1 MRQHCSFT
9 MLLLFLFMLLPMD
22 MADLNSDRQALLDFT
37 AAVPHGRKLNWKAN
51 SSVCTSWI
59 GVACS
64 ADGTRVISLRLP
76 GAGFNG
82 PIPANTLGRLDALTS
97 LSLRSNFLSGVLP
110 SDILSLPSIQ
120 YVYLQNNKFSGNIP
134 SSLSSQLSFIDLSFN
149 SFTGNIPKSIQN
161 LTSLTVLY
169 LQNNS
174 LSGSIP
180 ELRSAQLQLLN
191 LSSNHLNGSIPSS
204 LQRFPSSSFKGNTQ
218 LCGRPLNQC
227 TSIAPAPAPSLAP
240 SPSPASPSPSPASP
254 SPSPTQSQSPAAS
267 LPKSPSP
274 SLAPSPSQEIS
285 KEQKT
290 KKKIGTGVIVAIA
303 VGSSAVLFLLAL
315 VMFLCCLKKKDTQA
329 SAVQGKTFNGGRVEK
344 PREEFGSGVQEAE
357 KNKLVFLQPS
367 TYSFDLE
374 DLLRASA
381 EVLGKGTYGTTYKAT
396 LEEGITVVVKRLKE
410 VVVGKREF
418 EQQMEN
424 IGKVIRHP
432 NIVSL
437 QAYYYSK
444 DEKLLVHD
452 FVPFGSLSTALH
464 GMKNTFFSPSRVLI
478 LCMLSFNNMLTLN
491 PLYQMRDLA
500 MLNIES
506 LIIVLVI

>member
-1 MRQHCSFT
+1 
-9 MLLLFLFMLLPMD
+9 MD
-22 MADLNSDRQALLDFT
+22 MAGLNSDRQALLDFT
-37 AAVPHGRKLNWKAN
+37 SAVPHGRKLNWKAN
-51 SSVCTSWI
+51 SSVCTAWM
-59 GVACS
+59 GVTCS
-64 ADGTRVISLRLP
+64 AHGTRVISLRLP
-76 GAGFNG
+76 GVGFYG

-97 LSLRSNFLSGVLP
+97 LSLRSNLLSGALP

-120 YVYLQNNKFSGNIP
+120 YVYLQNNNFSGNIP

-161 LTSLTVLY
+161 LTSLTALY

-174 LSGSIP
+174 LSESIP
-180 ELRSAQLQLLN
+180 ELRSAQLERLN
-191 LSSNHLNGSIPSS
+191 LSNNQLNGSIPSS
-204 LQRFPSSSFKGNTQ
+204 LQRFPSSSFVGNTQ

-227 TSIAPAPAPSLAP
+227 TSNAPSPAPSLAP
-240 SPSPASPSPSPASP
+240 SPSPAAP
-254 SPSPTQSQSPAAS
+254 SPSPTQSQSPAS
-267 LPKSPSP
+267 LPTPSP
-274 SLAPSPSQEIS
+274 SRAPSSSQGIP
-285 KEQKT
+285 KEQST
-290 KKKIGTGVIVAIA
+290 KKKISTGVIVAIA

-315 VMFLCCLKKKDTQA
+315 VMFLCCLKKKDIQA
-329 SAVQGKTFNGGRVEK
+329 SAVQGKTFNGGRVDK
-344 PREEFGSGVQEAE
+344 PREEFGSGIQEAE

-381 EVLGKGTYGTTYKAT
+381 EVLGKGTYGTTYKAI

-452 FVPFGSLSTALH
+452 FVPFGSLSTVLH
-464 GMKNTFFSPSRVLI
+464 GMKT
-478 LCMLSFNNMLTLN
+478 LSFYHLEFLYYAYSPLT
-491 PLYQMRDLA
+491 
-500 MLNIES
+500 IC
-506 LIIVLVI
+506 

>member
-1 MRQHCSFT
+1 MRQHSLFT

-22 MADLNSDRQALLDFT
+22 MADLSSDRQALLDFT

-59 GVACS
+59 GVTCS
-64 ADGTRVISLRLP
+64 ADGNRVISLRLP
-76 GAGFNG
+76 GVALYG
-82 PIPANTLGRLDALTS
+82 PIPSNTLGRLDALTS
-97 LSLRSNFLSGVLP
+97 LSLRSNALSGVLP

-149 SFTGNIPKSIQN
+149 SFTGNIPTPIQN
-161 LTSLTVLY
+161 LTMLTALY

-180 ELRSAQLQLLN
+180 VLRSAQLERLN
-191 LSSNHLNGSIPSS
+191 LSNNHLNGSIPSS
-204 LQRFPSSSFKGNTQ
+204 LQRFPSSSFEGNTQ

-227 TSIAPAPAPSLAP
+227 PSVAPSPAPSLAP
-240 SPSPASPSPSPASP
+240 SPSPAAPSPTHSQSPASFPESPSPSYLPSSP
-254 SPSPTQSQSPAAS
+254 
-267 LPKSPSP
+267 
-274 SLAPSPSQEIS
+274 QETS
-285 KEQKT
+285 KMQKT
-290 KKKIGTGVIVAIA
+290 KKKISTGVIVAIA

-315 VMFLCCLKKKDTQA
+315 VMILCFVKKKDTQA
-329 SAVQGKTFNGGRVEK
+329 SVVQGKPFNGGRVDK
-344 PREEFGSGVQEAE
+344 PKEEFGSGVQEAE

-381 EVLGKGTYGTTYKAT
+381 EVLGKGTYGTTYRAI

-432 NIVSL
+432 NIASL

-444 DEKLLVHD
+444 DEKLLVYD
-452 FVPFGSLSTALH
+452 FVSSGSLSTVLH
-464 GMKNTFFSPSRVLI
+464 GMK
-478 LCMLSFNNMLTLN
+478 NMLTLN
-491 PLYQMRDLA
+491 PEKKKKKITLYV
-500 MLNIES
+500 NH
-506 LIIVLVI
+506 LVYVGQNLLVHFLLPSVIFCYA